1 MHVLHIEDGRENRL
15 LVRKLLEARGHRVTD
30 AVDGLTGIE
39 LALNE
44 APDLL
49 LVDINIPGLNG
60 YEVVTRLTGEKA
72 LAETPVVAITAEGD
86 RDRAL
91 ALGFDGFIM
100 KPIRMATFGHQIE
113 AFRDGRR
120 ETLPDAD
127 RATHLIDQNRRVV
140 TRLETKVRELTQ
152 ANARLREVDQLKM
165 AVLRNV
171 SHELH
176 TPMTPLMGYVKM
188 MAAGELGPITG
199 PQGTVLNR
207 MAGSLERLSGIID
220 NLLNVTRFAT
230 GGVGLETAV
239 VDPAEVARE
248 VADGMRPVI
257 AQHRM
262 RFDVRIGR
270 LERIVAD
277 RGRLV
282 EALRQIIGNAIKFGP
297 EGQVIQLAAH
307 LLLGPEGDTRM
318 VEWAV
323 SDGGPGIAVE
333 QRDRV
338 IEAFYQIDDSVTRTH
353 GGTGL
358 GLAIAERIADLHG
371 GRLVISNAAGGGAR
385 VAIRVPTRP
394 NEPMPE

>member
-39 LALNE
+39 LALSE
-44 APDLL
+44 DPDLL

-60 YEVVTRLTGEKA
+60 YEVVTRLKGEPA
-72 LAETPVVAITAEGD
+72 MANTPVVAITAEGD

-91 ALGFDGFIM
+91 ALGFDGFIV

-120 ETLPDAD
+120 EILPEGE
-127 RATHLIDQNRRVV
+127 RTGHLIDQNRRVV
-140 TRLETKVRELTQ
+140 TRLEVKVRELTQ
-152 ANARLREVDQLKM
+152 ANARLREVDALKM

-188 MAAGELGPITG
+188 LFGGELGPVNSQ
-199 PQGTVLNR
+199 QGTVLRR
-207 MAGSLERLSGIID
+207 MAGSLERLGGIID
-220 NLLNVTRFAT
+220 NLLNVTRFAS
-230 GGVGLETAV
+230 GGVCLETAV
-239 VDPAEVARE
+239 VDPSKIARE
-248 VADGMRPVI
+248 VADGMQSAVRER
-257 AQHRM
+257 RM
-262 RFDVRIGR
+262 RLDLRIGR

-282 EALRQIIGNAIKFGP
+282 EALRQIVGNAIKFGP
-297 EGQVIQLAAH
+297 DGQIIQLAVH
-307 LLLGPEGDTRM
+307 VLRGPDGDTRM

-323 SDGGPGIAVE
+323 SDAGPGIAVE

-338 IEAFYQIDDSVTRTH
+338 IEAFYQIDDSITRTH

-371 GRLVISNAAGGGAR
+371 GRLLISNATGGGAR
-385 VAIRVPTRP
+385 VAIRVPVRP
-394 NEPMPE
+394 NAPMPE